1 MKRVFNHPTTPATGR
16 KYWRSLEEFA
26 DTPEFRARLERE
38 FPQGAA
44 ELEGNEVTRRGFMQ
58 FMGASIA
65 LAGLGLTGCR
75 RPELHMVPYSKG
87 VEWQIPGN
95 ALHYAT
101 SMPRR
106 GGAIPLIATTYNGR
120 PTKLEGNPNVPGF
133 NGSTDLFGQSAVL
146 DLYDP
151 DRSKVILKANERGKD
166 YGEQTWDDFWKEFA
180 TLMSTYQGT
189 GGDGLAI
196 LAEPST
202 SPTRERLRLEVQK
215 QFPKLLWAEYEPWA
229 GNPAVSYDF
238 SKADVILSL
247 DADFLGASEG
257 TAQTIA
263 GFAAGRRRLGKT
275 QETMSRLYCVEG
287 RFSLTGGM
295 ADHRLRLPSSAIGA
309 FTTALSHALGLGM
322 GSLPGGNVGF
332 SAFSDANINTW
343 ITEVAKDLRD
353 AHGRSL
359 VLCGSQQPPE
369 VQELVAQINKAL
381 GSQDVTVFS
390 HFVPHVEAASI
401 GELAEEISQGTVK
414 TLFVIGGNPAFN
426 APADLG
432 FDGVLTQVDQVI
444 RLGLHVDETS
454 AASTTHLPAA
464 HFLESWGDSLAY
476 DMSAYLCQQPLI
488 LPLYDGISE
497 LDLLAALAGLPKATG
512 PEYVRETFLSLTGLG
527 LTNVTG
533 LTVSSAIEATE
544 RTAENAWHKFVHDGW
559 TLAGSFPIA
568 GGMTGMMNE
577 VAAQKAPKT
586 GGQAAG
592 RPLQAG
598 EYELN
603 FVLGCIDDGRYANNG
618 WLQELPDPISKLT
631 WDNALY
637 MSPKTAVALGITI
650 VNANDNLNDLPNT
663 DANPRASTL
672 PIPHVDPMTAFP
684 MVKVTT
690 PDGRSMELPVLI
702 APGQA
707 DPTLTIALGWGR
719 TAPRLTEATQFKNQV
734 TPPLRVADGAG
745 FNVYQLR
752 TSSTPGFVTGVKIE
766 KIARTYP
773 LAITQEHNSME
784 GRGLVR
790 EAPLD
795 KYHEDPAFVRE
806 ISIDKDVP
814 QGALTGYQN
823 YESGY
828 DNPPL
833 NSKTYQSD
841 RPAWG
846 MSIDLNT
853 CVGCSACVVACQ
865 AENNIPIVGKF
876 QVIRGREM
884 HWIRNDRY
892 FASDNP
898 PQSDVTG
905 DTPLTNSDYLD
916 DPQMLIQPMACQQCE
931 NAPCEP
937 VCPVNATVHNEE
949 GLNVMAYNR
958 CIGTRYCANN
968 CPYKVRRFNFFNYND
983 RPIQNVKLPV
993 LGVTN
998 ELFLGPFAGRDGPLT
1013 YKGSPESV
1021 MLQKNPNVS
1030 VRIRG
1035 VMEKCTY
1042 CVQRIEEAKISQ
1054 LRRSN
1059 NNGEGSGDVTLPTDS
1074 FQVACQQ
1081 VCPAEAIVFG
1091 NLNDPNSKVTIAK
1104 QDERDYGVLAY
1115 LGTRPRTS
1123 YLGRVRNPNPA
1134 MPGAQYVGHTSV
1146 FEEPSPADTKGST
1159 ENPPAGTANP
1169 PPNATDGSHTDLN
1182 KLNLEKLIG

>member
-1 MKRVFNHPTTPATGR
+1 MKRIFKHPPAPATGR
-16 KYWRSLEEFA
+16 HYWRSLEEFA
-26 DTPEFRARLERE
+26 DTPEFRAKLERE

-65 LAGLGLTGCR
+65 LAGVGLTGCR

-87 VEWQIPGN
+87 VEWQVPGD

-106 GGAIPLIATTYNGR
+106 GGAIPLIATSNNGR

-133 NGSTDLFGQSAVL
+133 NGSTDIFGQAVVL

-151 DRSKVILKANERGKD
+151 DRSKVILNADDRGKD
-166 YGEQTWDDFWKEFA
+166 YSEGSWDDFWKSFA
-180 TLMSTYQGT
+180 KLRTDSLAA

-196 LAEPST
+196 LTEPSS
-202 SPTRERLRLEVQK
+202 SPTRERLRTEVQK
-215 QFPKLLWAEYEPWA
+215 QFPKLIWAEYEPWTSNSSA
-229 GNPAVSYDF
+229 SYDF

-247 DADFLGASEG
+247 DSDFLGPSEG
-257 TAQTIA
+257 TVQSMA
-263 GFAAGRRRLGKT
+263 GFAEGRRRLGKT
-275 QETMSRLYCVEG
+275 QEKMSRLYVVEG

-295 ADHRLRLPSSAIGA
+295 ADHRLRLPSSSIGA
-309 FTTALSHALGLGM
+309 VATLLSSKLGAA
-322 GSLPGGNVGF
+322 GGAQNSF
-332 SAFSDANINTW
+332 AAFSDPNVDAW
-343 ITEVAKDLRD
+343 ITEVAKDL
-353 AHGRSL
+353 ASAKGRSL
-359 VLCGSQQPPE
+359 IVCGSQQPVE
-369 VQELVAQINKAL
+369 VQNLVAEMNKSL
-381 GSQDVTVFS
+381 GNRDITFFDN
-390 HFVPHVEAASI
+390 FVPHVNAAGI
-401 GELAEEISQGTVK
+401 GDLAEQISQGAVK

-432 FDGVLTQVDQVI
+432 FDGLLTQVEQVI
-444 RLGLHVDETS
+444 RLSLHVDETS
-454 AASTTHLPAA
+454 ATSTTHLPAA

-476 DMSAYLCQQPLI
+476 NYNTYLCQQPLI
-488 LPLYDGISE
+488 LPLYGGISE
-497 LDLLAALAGLPKATG
+497 LDLLGALAGMPAAKG
-512 PEYVRETFLSLTGLG
+512 PEYVQATFENLMGTALPDLFAGNLAAFQQ
-527 LTNVTG
+527 N
-533 LTVSSAIEATE
+533 
-544 RTAENAWHKFVHDGW
+544 AENAWHKFVHDGFV
-559 TLAGSFPIA
+559 AGGERFPIP
-568 GGMTGMMNE
+568 GGLPGMLNMQNTMG
-577 VAAQKAPKT
+577 ASKGLQ
-586 GGQAAG
+586 QAVG

-637 MSPKTAVALGITI
+637 ISPKTAVALGIRI
-650 VNANDNLNDLPNT
+650 VTANDNLNDLPNT
-663 DANPRASTL
+663 DLGPRALTL
-672 PIPHVDPMTAFP
+672 PIPDVDPMTAFP

-719 TAPRLTEATQFKNQV
+719 TGPRLTQADRDVV
-734 TPPLRVADGAG
+734 TPPLRVAADAG

-752 TSSTPGFVTGVKIE
+752 TSTTPGFIPGVKIE
-766 KIARTYP
+766 KLTKTYP

-784 GRGLVR
+784 GRGIVR
-790 EAPLD
+790 EASLD
-795 KYHEDPAFVRE
+795 KYHEDPAFVQE
-806 ISIDKDVP
+806 IGIDKDIP

-828 DNPPL
+828 DNPAL
-833 NSKTYQSD
+833 NSRTFHSD

-853 CVGCSACVVACQ
+853 CVGCNACMVACQ

-884 HWIRNDRY
+884 HWIRIDRY

-898 PQSDVTG
+898 PQNDREQL
-905 DTPLTNSDYLD
+905 PNSDYLD

-993 LGVTN
+993 LGLTN
-998 ELFLGPFAGRDGPLT
+998 ELYLGPLAGRDGPLT
-1013 YKGSPESV
+1013 YKGSPESL
-1021 MLQKNPNVS
+1021 MLQKNPNVT

-1042 CVQRIEEAKISQ
+1042 CVQRIEEAKIGQ

-1059 NNGEGSGDVTLPTDS
+1059 QNGVGSGDITLPTDS
-1074 FQVACQQ
+1074 FKVACQQ

-1091 NLNDPNSKVTIAK
+1091 NLNDPASKVSIAK
-1104 QDERDYGVLAY
+1104 QDERNYGVLAY
-1115 LGTRPRTS
+1115 LDTRPRTS

-1134 MPGAQYVGHTSV
+1134 MADAQYIGHTSV
-1146 FEEPSPADTKGST
+1146 FEEPSPSDEQKGK
-1159 ENPPAGTANP
+1159 PPANGPDSTIPIGGGT
-1169 PPNATDGSHTDLN
+1169 SHTDAI

>member
-1 MKRVFNHPTTPATGR
+1 MKRIFNHPPASPTGR

-58 FMGASIA
+58 FMGASLA
-65 LAGLGLTGCR
+65 LAGLGLSGCR

-106 GGAIPLIATTYNGR
+106 GGALPLIATAYNGR
-120 PTKLEGNPNVPGF
+120 PTKLEGNPHAPGF

-151 DRSKVILKANERGKD
+151 DRSKVVLKAKDRGKD
-166 YGEQTWDDFWKEFA
+166 YAEAAWDDFWEEFVI
-180 TLMSTYQGT
+180 LRRDYLKN
-189 GGDGLAI
+189 GGEGLAI
-196 LAEPST
+196 LTEPST

-215 QFPKLLWAEYEPWA
+215 QFPKLLWAEYEPWL
-229 GNPAVSYDF
+229 GNRSVSYDF

-257 TAQTIA
+257 TVQTIA

-275 QETMSRLYCVEG
+275 QETMSRLYVVEG

-309 FTTALSHALGLGM
+309 VTTLLAAKIGGVGG
-322 GSLPGGNVGF
+322 GSTFAGF
-332 SAFSDANINTW
+332 SDSNVDAW
-343 ITEVAKDLRD
+343 ITEVAKDLTNAR
-353 AHGRSL
+353 GRSL
-359 VLCGSQQPPE
+359 VICGSQQPPE
-369 VQELVAQINKAL
+369 VHDLVAQINQSL
-381 GSQDVTVFS
+381 GNKDLSVS
-390 HFVPHVEAASI
+390 PRFVPHVAAADI
-401 GELAEEISQGTVK
+401 GDLAAQINQGAVK
-414 TLFVIGGNPAFN
+414 TLFVLCGNPAFN
-426 APADLG
+426 APAELG
-432 FDGVLTQVDQVI
+432 FDALLTKVEQVI

-454 AASTTHLPAA
+454 ATSTTHVPAA
-464 HFLESWGDSLAY
+464 HFLETWGDSLAY
-476 DMSAYLCQQPLI
+476 DASTYLSQQPLI
-488 LPLYDGISE
+488 LPLYGGISE
-497 LDLLAALAGLPKATG
+497 IDLLAQLAGLPAAKG
-512 PEYVRETFLSLTGLG
+512 PEYIQETFKTLAGN
-527 LTNVTG
+527 NVSTSN
-533 LTVSSAIEATE
+533 TVFQD
-544 RTAENAWHKFVHDGW
+544 AWHKFVHDGFW
-559 TLAGSFPIA
+559 TGSLSFPIA
-568 GGMTGMMNE
+568 GGLSGMLNMSTTMVE
-577 VAAQKAPKT
+577 QK
-586 GGQAAG
+586 GLQQAG
-592 RPLQAG
+592 RPLQSG

-603 FVLGCIDDGRYANNG
+603 FVLGNVDDGRYANNG
-618 WLQELPDPISKLT
+618 WLQELPDCISKLT

-637 MSPKTAVALGITI
+637 MSPKTAAALGIKI
-650 VNANDNLNDLPNT
+650 ESANDNANDLPNT
-663 DANPRASTL
+663 DVAPRAATL

-684 MVKVTT
+684 MVRLTT

-707 DPTLTIALGWGR
+707 DPTLTLALGWGR
-719 TAPRLTEATQFKNQV
+719 TAPRLTQGDRDVV
-734 TPPLRVADGAG
+734 TPSLRVADGAG
-745 FNVYQLR
+745 FNAYQLR
-752 TSSTPGFVTGVKIE
+752 TSTTPGFVVGVKVE
-766 KIARTYP
+766 KIDKTYP

-795 KYHEDPAFVRE
+795 KYHEDPAFVQE
-806 ISIDKDVP
+806 ISIDKDIP

-833 NSKTYQSD
+833 NSKTYQPD

-846 MSIDLNT
+846 MVIDLNT

-884 HWIRNDRY
+884 HWIRTDRY

-898 PQSDVTG
+898 PQTTRD
-905 DTPLTNSDYLD
+905 PLPDSSYLD

-983 RPIQNVKLPV
+983 RPIENVKLPV

-998 ELFLGPFAGRDGPLT
+998 ELYLGPLAGRDGPLT
-1013 YKGSPESV
+1013 YKGSPESL

-1042 CVQRIEEAKISQ
+1042 CVQRIEEAKITQ

-1059 NNGEGSGDVTLPTDS
+1059 NNGEGSGDITLPTDS
-1074 FQVACQQ
+1074 FKVACQQ
-1081 VCPAEAIVFG
+1081 ACPAEAIVFG
-1091 NLNDPNSKVTIAK
+1091 NLNDPDSKVTIAK

-1134 MPGAQYVGHTSV
+1134 IAGAQYIGHTSV
-1146 FEEPSPADTKGST
+1146 FEESAPTD
-1159 ENPPAGTANP
+1159 PAGGTEKPAAGAS
-1169 PPNATDGSHTDLN
+1169 NATPNGANGNHADLT

>member
-1 MKRVFNHPTTPATGR
+1 MKRIFNHPPAPKHGKR
-16 KYWRSLEEFA
+16 YWRSLEEFA
-26 DTPEFRARLERE
+26 DTPAFRAKLERE

-44 ELEGNEVTRRGFMQ
+44 ELEGGEVSRRGFMQ

-87 VEWQIPGN
+87 VEWQVPGN

-120 PTKLEGNPNVPGF
+120 PTKLEGNPTVPGF
-133 NGSTDLFGQSAVL
+133 NGATDIFGQSAVL

-151 DRSKVILKANERGKD
+151 DRSKTVLKATERGSD
-166 YGEQTWDDFWKEFA
+166 YVEASWDDFWEEFVI
-180 TLMSTYQGT
+180 LRRDYLKN
-189 GGDGLAI
+189 GGEGLAI
-196 LAEPST
+196 LTEPST

-215 QFPKLLWAEYEPWA
+215 IFPKLFWAEYEPWA
-229 GNPAVSYDF
+229 GNPSLSYDF

-257 TAQTIA
+257 TVQTIA

-275 QETMSRLYCVEG
+275 QETMARLYCVEG

-295 ADHRLRLPSSAIGA
+295 ADHRLRLPSSSIGGVV
-309 FTTALSHALGLGM
+309 ALLSSKLG
-322 GSLPGGNVGF
+322 SSTSSVPAGF
-332 SAFSDANINTW
+332 AAFSDPKVDAW
-343 ITEVAKDLRD
+343 ITEVAKDLSN
-353 AHGRSL
+353 AKGRSL
-359 VLCGSQQPPE
+359 IICGSQQPPE
-369 VQELVAQINKAL
+369 VQELVAQINGAL
-381 GSQDVTVFS
+381 GNKDITVFPR
-390 HFVPHVEAASI
+390 FVPHVNAAGI
-401 GELAEEISQGTVK
+401 GDLADQIKQGAIK
-414 TLFVIGGNPAFN
+414 TLFVLGGNPAFN
-426 APADLG
+426 APAELG
-432 FDGVLTQVDQVI
+432 FASLPDQPSLLAKVEQVI

-454 AASTTHLPAA
+454 ATSTTHIPQA
-464 HFLESWGDSLAY
+464 HFLESWGDSLTY
-476 DMSAYLCQQPLI
+476 DSSTYLCQQPLI
-488 LPLYDGISE
+488 LPLYGGLSE
-497 LDLLAALAGLPKATG
+497 LELLAELAGLPKATG
-512 PEYVRETFLSLTGLG
+512 PEHIQETFGSLTGG
-527 LTNVTG
+527 ATG
-533 LTVSSAIEATE
+533 KSSATE
-544 RTAENAWHKFVHDGW
+544 VFQNAWHKFVHDGF
-559 TLAGSFPIA
+559 TAGSLSFPIP
-568 GGMTGMMNE
+568 GGLSGMLNM
-577 VAAQKAPKT
+577 QST
-586 GGQAAG
+586 MGGEKGLQQEAG

-598 EYELN
+598 EYELT
-603 FVLGCIDDGRYANNG
+603 FVLASVDDGRYANNG

-637 MSPKTAVALGITI
+637 LSPKTAVALGIKVDT
-650 VNANDNLNDLPNT
+650 ANNNLNDLPNT
-663 DANPRASTL
+663 DVGPRATTF
-672 PIPHVDPMTAFP
+672 PIPDVDPMTAFP

-690 PDGRSMELPVLI
+690 PDGRSLELPVFV

-707 DPTLTIALGWGR
+707 DQTLTVALGYGR
-719 TAPRLTEATQFKNQV
+719 TAPRLTKANKDVV

-752 TSSTPGFVTGVKIE
+752 TSTTPGFVTGVKVE
-766 KIARTYP
+766 KIDKTYP

-795 KYHEDPAFVRE
+795 KYHEDPAFVQE
-806 ISIDKDVP
+806 IGIDKDTP
-814 QGALTGYQN
+814 QGEKTGYQN

-833 NSKTYQSD
+833 NSKDYQPD

-853 CVGCSACVVACQ
+853 CVGCSACVIACQ
-865 AENNIPIVGKF
+865 AENNIPVVGKF

-892 FASDNP
+892 YASNNP
-898 PQSDVTG
+898 PQDDATG
-905 DTPLTNSDYLD
+905 EPLQNSDYLD
-916 DPQMLIQPMACQQCE
+916 EPQMLIQPMACQQCE
-931 NAPCEP
+931 AAPCEP

-968 CPYKVRRFNFFNYND
+968 CPYKVRRFNFLNYND

-1013 YKGSPESV
+1013 YKGSPESI

-1042 CVQRIEEAKISQ
+1042 CVQRIEEAKINQ
-1054 LRRSN
+1054 LRHSN
-1059 NNGEGSGDVTLPTDS
+1059 NNGEGSGDITLPTDS
-1074 FQVACQQ
+1074 FKVACQQ

-1104 QDERDYGVLAY
+1104 QDERNYGVLAY

-1123 YLGRVRNPNPA
+1123 YLGRVRNPNTA
-1134 MPGAQYVGHTSV
+1134 MADAQYIGHTSV
-1146 FEEPSPADTKGST
+1146 FEEKA
-1159 ENPPAGTANP
+1159 PPANAGPGTAPAPDAAKPASGADNIKP
-1169 PPNATDGSHTDLN
+1169 DGATNGHASVN

>member
-1 MKRVFNHPTTPATGR
+1 MKRIFNHPPAPSHGKR
-16 KYWRSLEEFA
+16 YWRSLEEFA
-26 DTPEFRARLERE
+26 VTPEFRARLERE

-44 ELEGNEVTRRGFMQ
+44 ELEGNEVSRRGFMQ
-58 FMGASIA
+58 FMGASLA

-75 RPELHMVPYSKG
+75 RPELHLVPYSKG

-133 NGSTDLFGQSAVL
+133 NGATDIFGQSAVL

-151 DRSKVILKANERGKD
+151 DRSKVVLTADERGKD
-166 YGEQTWDDFWKEFA
+166 YSEQSWDDFWKDFA
-180 TLMSTYQGT
+180 KLRSDYLAK

-202 SPTRERLRLEVQK
+202 SPTRERLRGEVQK
-215 QFPKLLWAEYEPWA
+215 AFPKLLWAEYEPWS
-229 GNPAVSYDF
+229 GDPSISYDL
-238 SKADVILSL
+238 SKAEVILSL
-247 DADFLGASEG
+247 DADFLGASDG
-257 TAQTIA
+257 TVQTIA

-275 QETMSRLYCVEG
+275 QETMSRLYVVEG

-295 ADHRLRLPSSAIGA
+295 ADHRLRMPSSNIGA
-309 FTTALSHALGLGM
+309 FATQLAAQLGVAA
-322 GSLPGGNVGF
+322 GNSF
-332 SAFSDANINTW
+332 ATSSDATINTW
-343 ITEVAKDLRD
+343 VIEIAKELGN
-353 AHGRSL
+353 AKGRSL
-359 VLCGSQQPPE
+359 VICGSQQPPE
-369 VQELVAQINKAL
+369 VQDLVAQINKSL
-381 GSQDVTVFS
+381 GNEGVTVFS
-390 HFVPHVEAASI
+390 RYVPHASAASI
-401 GELAEEISQGTVK
+401 GDLAEQISQGAVK
-414 TLFVIGGNPAFN
+414 TLFVIGGNPVFN

-432 FDGVLTQVDQVI
+432 FDGILAQVEQVI

-476 DMSAYLCQQPLI
+476 DMSTYLCQQPLI

-497 LDLLAALAGLPKATG
+497 IDLLAALAGLPKATG
-512 PEYVRETFLSLTGLG
+512 PEYVQETFGQIASPAQPGVPPG
-527 LTNVTG
+527 ISG
-533 LTVSSAIEATE
+533 GFYWSKGAQAQ
-544 RTAENAWHKFVHDGW
+544 AWHKFVHDGFYSEGG
-559 TLAGSFPIA
+559 LRFPIS
-568 GGMTGMMNE
+568 GGLTGMAAVSSN
-577 VAAQKAPKT
+577 ASAQK
-586 GGQAAG
+586 GLQQAAG
-592 RPLQAG
+592 KPLQPG

-637 MSPKTAVALGITI
+637 ISPKTAAALGIVI
-650 VNANDNLNDLPNT
+650 VNANDNTMDLPNT
-663 DANPRASTL
+663 DEGPRATTF
-672 PIPHVDPMTAFP
+672 PIPDVDPMTAFP

-690 PDGRSMELPVLI
+690 PDNRSMELPVLI

-719 TAPRLTEATQFKNQV
+719 TAPRLTEATQFENQV
-734 TPPLRVADGAG
+734 TSPLRVADGAG
-745 FNVYQLR
+745 FNAYQLR
-752 TSSTPGFVTGVKIE
+752 TSTTPGFVTGVKIE
-766 KIARTYP
+766 KLEKTWP

-795 KYHEDPAFVRE
+795 KYHADPAFVQE
-806 ISIDKDVP
+806 ISIDKDTP
-814 QGALTGYQN
+814 QGLKTGYQN
-823 YESGY
+823 FESGY

-833 NSKTYQSD
+833 NSPTYQPD

-898 PQSDVTG
+898 PQGNSTD
-905 DTPLTNSDYLD
+905 DPLPNSDYLD

-949 GLNVMAYNR
+949 GLNTMAYNR

-968 CPYKVRRFNFFNYND
+968 CPYKARF
-983 RPIQNVKLPV
+983 Q
-993 LGVTN
+993 
-998 ELFLGPFAGRDGPLT
+998 FLQ
-1013 YKGSPESV
+1013 
-1021 MLQKNPNVS
+1021 LQ
-1030 VRIRG
+1030 R
-1035 VMEKCTY
+1035 
-1042 CVQRIEEAKISQ
+1042 
-1054 LRRSN
+1054 
-1059 NNGEGSGDVTLPTDS
+1059 
-1074 FQVACQQ
+1074 
-1081 VCPAEAIVFG
+1081 
-1091 NLNDPNSKVTIAK
+1091 
-1104 QDERDYGVLAY
+1104 
-1115 LGTRPRTS
+1115 
-1123 YLGRVRNPNPA
+1123 
-1134 MPGAQYVGHTSV
+1134 
-1146 FEEPSPADTKGST
+1146 PADPECEASRARRDQRALPRPLRGQGRSAHLQGIAREPHAAKEPERLGAHSWRHG
-1159 ENPPAGTANP
+1159 EMHLLRPA
-1169 PPNATDGSHTDLN
+1169 H
-1182 KLNLEKLIG
+1182 